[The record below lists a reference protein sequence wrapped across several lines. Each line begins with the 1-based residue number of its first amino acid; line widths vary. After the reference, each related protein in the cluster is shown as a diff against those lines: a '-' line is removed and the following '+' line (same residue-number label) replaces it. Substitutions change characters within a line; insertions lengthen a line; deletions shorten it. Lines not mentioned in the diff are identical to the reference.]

1 MAGAVRRASEDQE
14 RPEPIGPWGALLAPA
29 RLAHEP
35 SSHSSHGQAYAAVLG
50 QFFTHAPLV
59 PHTTQ
64 DLVPADTGSGKTQV
78 TVPGPPATVTSGR
91 YPGSVV
97 SRGEGD
103 CAAWACTASVVKYV
117 PSDKHKHPW
126 QRGRKGS
133 LCPRDLE
140 VDPQVL
146 LDGSAWSPREPNK
159 RWATDGTRAFCA
171 MRTSDD
177 EWHGFPVRFF
187 EVPADICRR
196 WEAEGLASRHAQ
208 RADLRAEKRQARRR
222 R

>member
-1 MAGAVRRASEDQE
+1 MTSS
-14 RPEPIGPWGALLAPA
+14 PWT
-29 RLAHEP
+29 R
-35 SSHSSHGQAYAAVLG
+35 
-50 QFFTHAPLV
+50 
-59 PHTTQ
+59 
-64 DLVPADTGSGKTQV
+64 
-78 TVPGPPATVTSGR
+78 GR
-91 YPGSVV
+91 YY
-97 SRGEGD
+97 REEGD
-103 CAAWACTASVVKYV
+103 CAARACPAWLVKYV

-171 MRTSDD
+171 MRTIDD
-177 EWHGFPVRFF
+177 EWHGFPVRFS

-196 WEAEGLASRHAQ
+196 WEAEGVASRHVQ
-208 RADLRAEKRQARRR
+208 SADLRAEKREVRRR